1 MHVLNHLLTIQESAG
16 LLSLIGAIV
25 VIAVVIFVISSGG
38 SYEDKYEVKKKVYK
52 ARKQYFFVLSALLIV
67 TLFTS
72 LQHTPYNH
80 KESPDVT
87 VAVVGMQWT
96 WKMQIGTLLKPEN
109 VTGSNEIKLPAHK
122 TIQFDVTSIDVNHN
136 FAIYNSKGD
145 LVAQTQAMPSYT
157 NSLLYTFNEPGEYG
171 ILCLEYC
178 GMPHGYMTGKI
189 FVQ

>member
-1 MHVLNHLLTIQESAG
+1 MRVLNFLLTIQEMAG
-16 LLSLIGAIV
+16 LLSLIGAIIV
-25 VIAVVIFVISSGG
+25 VAVVLFVISSGG
-38 SYEDKYEVKKKVYK
+38 AYEDKHEVKKKVYK
-52 ARKQYFFVLSALLIV
+52 ARKQYFFVLSALVVIM
-67 TLFTS
+67 LFTS
-72 LQHTPYNH
+72 LQYTPYNH
-80 KESPDVT
+80 KDNPDIT

-96 WKMQIGTLLKPEN
+96 WKMQEGTSLKPED

-122 TIQFDVTSIDVNHN
+122 SIRFDATSIDVNHN

-157 NSLLYTFNEPGEYG
+157 NSLLYTFDEPGEYT

-189 FVQ
+189 HIQ